1 MRHPFVGDVN
11 DLFDEINRA
20 VNLRLQSEQY
30 RRFSNPSREKEL
42 WDEHRQLMK
51 SCENMVYELIDDA
64 LRCGEAKGQAEQDLI
79 ASINRGRDH
88 S

>member
-11 DLFDEINRA
+11 DLFDHINR
-20 VNLRLQSEQY
+20 VINLRLQSEQY
-30 RRFSNPSREKEL
+30 RRFHNIAMEKEL

-51 SCENMVYELIDDA
+51 SCENMVYELLD
-64 LRCGEAKGQAEQDLI
+64 QARESGI
-79 ASINRGRDH
+79 RSEVATHH